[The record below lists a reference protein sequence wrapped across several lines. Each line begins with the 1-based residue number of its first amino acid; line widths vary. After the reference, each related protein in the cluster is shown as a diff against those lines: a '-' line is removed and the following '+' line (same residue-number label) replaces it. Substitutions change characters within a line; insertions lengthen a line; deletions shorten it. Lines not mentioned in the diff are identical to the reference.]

1 MEPSY
6 WKDPQFV
13 IQCQFMTDQSFNNGG
28 VLFDILGEEA
38 SIMIHQLIDAT
49 VDDLN
54 KIIYIHPALQEI
66 TMDAVR
72 TALENFE

>member
-1 MEPSY
+1 
-6 WKDPQFV
+6 
-13 IQCQFMTDQSFNNGG
+13 
-28 VLFDILGEEA
+28 
-38 SIMIHQLIDAT
+38 MIHQLIYAITFDAT

-66 TMDAVR
+66 TMDSVR

>member
-1 MEPSY
+1 MEVFCS
-6 WKDPQFV
+6 
-13 IQCQFMTDQSFNNGG
+13 I
-28 VLFDILGEEA
+28 GEEA
-38 SIMIHQLIDAT
+38 SIMIHQLIYAITFDAT

-66 TMDAVR
+66 TIDSVR

>member
-1 MEPSY
+1 MVPNAEG
-6 WKDPQFV
+6 KQLKR
-13 IQCQFMTDQSFNNGG
+13 INK
-28 VLFDILGEEA
+28 A
-38 SIMIHQLIDAT
+38 SIMIHQLIYAITFDAT

-66 TMDAVR
+66 TIDSVG